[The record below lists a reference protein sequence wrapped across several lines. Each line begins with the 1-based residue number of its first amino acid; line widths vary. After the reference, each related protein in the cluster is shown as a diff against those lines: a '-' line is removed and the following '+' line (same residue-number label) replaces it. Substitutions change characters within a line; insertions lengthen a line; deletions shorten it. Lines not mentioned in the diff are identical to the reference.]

1 MGLPKDT
8 PEEVLVEQAIT
19 QLSNLFQQQTDY
31 ADTAAIFV
39 EPVMGEGGY
48 IPAPPAYLQHLRK
61 VCDEHGIVLVA
72 DEIQTGFGRTGKT
85 FAIEHSGVVPDVM
98 TIAKGMANGMPI
110 SGIVTKKAILDAMP
124 AGSLG
129 GTYSGN
135 VVACAAALATTKY
148 IRTHDILG
156 NVNARS
162 EQVFKGLREIAADS
176 ANGGWLIEEIRGQGV
191 SGHLC
196 NLDLHGW
203 QSQLM
208 VAIEFKSPTSKFT
221 SSIPSSLSQS
231 IKLPG
236 NINKLVL
243 DACYDQG
250 LMVLVTS
257 IYPVLRMIPALIV
270 SEEEVDEMLSV
281 MKQAIKEVAKKIE
294 ATA

>member
-1 MGLPKDT
+1 MGLAKDT
-8 PEEVLVEQAIT
+8 PEEVLVENAIT
-19 QLSNLFQQQTDY
+19 HLSNLFQQQTDY
-31 ADTAAIFV
+31 ADTAAIFI

-48 IPAPPAYLQHLRK
+48 IPAPPAFLQHLRK

-148 IRTHDILG
+148 MRTHDVLG
-156 NVNARS
+156 NVKARS
-162 EQVFKGLREIAADS
+162 EQVFKGLREIAADE

-191 SGHLC
+191 S
-196 NLDLHGW
+196 
-203 QSQLM
+203 
-208 VAIEFKSPTSKFT
+208 
-221 SSIPSSLSQS
+221 
-231 IKLPG
+231 
-236 NINKLVL
+236 
-243 DACYDQG
+243 
-250 LMVLVTS
+250 
-257 IYPVLRMIPALIV
+257 
-270 SEEEVDEMLSV
+270 
-281 MKQAIKEVAKKIE
+281 
-294 ATA
+294 